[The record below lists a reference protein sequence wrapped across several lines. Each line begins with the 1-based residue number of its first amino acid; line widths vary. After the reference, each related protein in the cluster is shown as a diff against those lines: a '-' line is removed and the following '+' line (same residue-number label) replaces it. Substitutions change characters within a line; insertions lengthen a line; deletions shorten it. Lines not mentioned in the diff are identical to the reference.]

1 MIFVNFK
8 SGFEGTGERALVLVD
23 KLKEAQSET
32 SVPIIPVPHDLD
44 MYQVFTKWK
53 GDIWIQ
59 HVDYEY
65 GDTGRNSLRLLKDW
79 SVAGRKISGTF
90 LNHSEH
96 KYHSWDK
103 LKMVVEESKELGIK
117 TMVFGSTQEEFANA
131 CDLKPDFVAF
141 EPAELIASPTTS
153 VAKSEPDQI
162 KKAAETAKRA
172 GIPLIV
178 GAGVKDAD
186 DVRVSV
192 ELGSVGVAVSS
203 AIIRAEDPKAIV
215 LDMARGF
222 QQAVD

>member
-1 MIFVNFK
+1 MIFINFK
-8 SGFEGTGERALVLVD
+8 SGYEGIGPRAVALIE
-23 KLKEAQSET
+23 KLAQAQKET

-44 MYQVFTKWK
+44 IYQTFAKWK
-53 GDIWIQ
+53 GEIWIQ

-79 SVAGRKISGTF
+79 VASGGRKIVGTF

-103 LKMVVEESKELGIK
+103 LKLVVEESRGLGIK
-117 TMVFGSTQEEFANA
+117 TMVFGSTQEEFSNA
-131 CDLKPDFVAF
+131 CELSPDFVVF

-153 VAKSEPDQI
+153 VAKSEPAEI
-162 KKAAETAKRA
+162 KKAAEVAKKA

-186 DVRVSV
+186 DVRISV
-192 ELGSVGVAVSS
+192 ELGAAGVAVST
-203 AIIRAEDPKAIV
+203 AIVSAEDPVKVV
-215 LDMARGF
+215 LDMAGGF
-222 QQAVD
+222 K